1 MIVFRR
7 IEDKVFIAKDKY
19 DPSFIFEYFTICPDV
34 VKLVQQ
40 EKWDALFVIMMLV
53 CPDQVR
59 VELELAEDAFK
70 NLVDLKPSLA
80 PKIKNLLD
88 YKWIESEKAR
98 RDLGGAALVDWFFK
112 YDN

>member
-7 IEDKVFIAKDKY
+7 IEDKLFIAKDKY
-19 DPSFIFEYFTICPDV
+19 DPSFILEYFTISPDV
-34 VKLVQQ
+34 IKLIQQ
-40 EKWDALFVIMMLV
+40 EKWDALFIIMMLV

-70 NLVDLKPSLA
+70 NLLNLKPSLT
-80 PKIKNLLD
+80 PKIKNLLEH
-88 YKWIESEKAR
+88 KWIESEKAR